1 VGNLV
6 YGSARRE
13 YVSERIEDLR
23 QKIAEND
30 MDNVCELLP
39 DPIRDDL
46 KSSILLYILGLC
58 ITLVLTKDQRKLVD
72 TGSAA
77 AEA

>member
-1 VGNLV
+1 MILNV
-6 YGSARRE
+6 YCPA
-13 YVSERIEDLR
+13 L
-23 QKIAEND
+23 N
-30 MDNVCELLP
+30 
-39 DPIRDDL
+39 

>member
-46 KSSILLYILGLC
+46 KVIFGIYYLIFL
-58 ITLVLTKDQRKLVD
+58 
-72 TGSAA
+72 
-77 AEA
+77 

>member
-30 MDNVCELLP
+30 MGKQKRYVSAVYELIHLSSTDNVCELLP

-46 KSSILLYILGLC
+46 KVIFGIYYLIFL
-58 ITLVLTKDQRKLVD
+58 
-72 TGSAA
+72 
-77 AEA
+77 